1 MFGRKK
7 SDDYDEYNESV
18 NAKYDDD
25 YIRDNKEYRDECS
38 HSHEQTYKNYDSHKE
53 QKEYREECE
62 HSHEQTYE
70 DFSEELKP
78 YDELNELE
86 KFFEPML
93 DDGEHILWCGEP
105 EKKANSS
112 ETGIGCAGNTS
123 CLMYLI
129 AIPLFLLSPIVSIVL
144 IVLASL
150 MKSGST
156 LKGRKYAITNKRVIT
171 GGASKQCMV
180 PLSTIGA
187 VAFHSSSRNIGY
199 VTFQVNPQFRPQKGN
214 RTYNVINGLFAVKD
228 PERVAG
234 ILKQAKEDY
243 RNYQGSVNNG

>member
-70 DFSEELKP
+70 DFSEELNP

-112 ETGIGCAGNTS
+112 ETGIGCAGKLRRRIENRGAQR
-123 CLMYLI
+123 
-129 AIPLFLLSPIVSIVL
+129 AICS
-144 IVLASL
+144 
-150 MKSGST
+150 
-156 LKGRKYAITNKRVIT
+156 
-171 GGASKQCMV
+171 
-180 PLSTIGA
+180 
-187 VAFHSSSRNIGY
+187 
-199 VTFQVNPQFRPQKGN
+199 
-214 RTYNVINGLFAVKD
+214 
-228 PERVAG
+228 
-234 ILKQAKEDY
+234 
-243 RNYQGSVNNG
+243 